1 MNALKNLWRSNP
13 AACTALVIAAVVLMR
28 LVVVIATPL
37 EIGPDEAQYW
47 RWSRELAFGYYSKP
61 PLIAWV
67 IAAST
72 AVFGDGEWAIRFFSP
87 ILHGLAAFVLF
98 MLGKQAFNPRIGAW
112 SAAIYLLMPG
122 IFLSST
128 IMSTDAVL
136 LPAWAAAVYF
146 LWRFRDS
153 PTLGNAVLAGALI
166 GVGML
171 AKYAALYLYA
181 GAGLA
186 AIFDKDMRKAFLSP
200 AGAVLIIA
208 SLIVLSPNLWWN
220 VANNFATVSHTAD
233 NANLGE
239 AGFDPLHVFGFLED
253 QAAVFGPLTLVV
265 LLVGFFLVA
274 RRKDKWT
281 STREVWLIAF
291 IIPPLVVTLIQE
303 IMSRAHANWAA
314 TAYPAACVLVASW
327 VDRAFGSDTGRI
339 KVSPVLKAGLAINL
353 LIGATFTLFWVAPS
367 LADATGV
374 SASMKQVRGW
384 KETVAEL
391 GKRAE
396 ELHASAILI
405 DEREVWHGLDYYGRN
420 AHLPPVRAWM
430 RADRPRSHAEEEG
443 MMRAGD
449 DSNILI
455 ASLHDWFRPMLRS
468 DYKSIKEQGYMT
480 IPLGPKRERTFKLF
494 LGSGYEHQPRTK
506 EFETKYDNIPPEP

>member
-1 MNALKNLWRSNP
+1 
-13 AACTALVIAAVVLMR
+13 
-28 LVVVIATPL
+28 
-37 EIGPDEAQYW
+37 
-47 RWSRELAFGYYSKP
+47 
-61 PLIAWV
+61 
-67 IAAST
+67 
-72 AVFGDGEWAIRFFSP
+72 
-87 ILHGLAAFVLF
+87 

-186 AIFDKDMRKAFLSP
+186 AIFDKDMRKALLSP
-200 AGAVLIIA
+200 AGAVLVIA

-265 LLVGFFLVA
+265 LLVGFFLLA
-274 RRKDKWT
+274 RRKDTWT

-327 VDRAFGSDTGRI
+327 IDRAFGSDTGRI
-339 KVSPVLKAGLAINL
+339 KVGPVLKAGLAINL

-396 ELHASAILI
+396 ELQASAILV
-405 DEREVWHGLDYYGRN
+405 DER
-420 AHLPPVRAWM
+420 
-430 RADRPRSHAEEEG
+430 
-443 MMRAGD
+443 
-449 DSNILI
+449 
-455 ASLHDWFRPMLRS
+455 
-468 DYKSIKEQGYMT
+468 
-480 IPLGPKRERTFKLF
+480 
-494 LGSGYEHQPRTK
+494 
-506 EFETKYDNIPPEP
+506 